1 MRRIALLLVISLAL
15 AQPAQAVQKKIAVKK
30 VTTLLSVPGAEM
42 LAVSGSSIITIATI
56 DSQTTDIALSAVDG
70 AGVLLWEKVLDSG
83 VDEVAMAITVD
94 GAANVWLAGFSSQVK
109 SASEETVTV
118 VAENPDAIAPEAPQ
132 ELRGDLNVLT
142 VWKISPVGE
151 LLATYTSQ
159 YDLPG
164 LINSISVNKSGLSIT
179 GVLSDRTFLQNM
191 SATGEFSQQVS
202 IGTAKTTINAVVRN
216 GDGGSSLIG
225 SSTETLGGKKLAGI
239 RDGVLVKVTK
249 AGAISSVVRS
259 TAIKGDRSWLS
270 ADSSLLLSGY
280 VKVGKIT
287 ETAITKFTSTFVP
300 TWTIRFFAIGQSRAI
315 TAAGSSYAA
324 IVSKSAIASIIGWK
338 PSKPQLLV
346 IAFGS
351 KGIMTSAFGSSELS
365 NPIALAYSKELGL
378 VGLAQSADQAPT
390 IFRIAAR

>member
-1 MRRIALLLVISLAL
+1 MRRIALLLVMSLAL
-15 AQPAQAVQKKIAVKK
+15 APSAQAVQKKIAVKK
-30 VTTLLSVPGAEM
+30 VTTLLSVPGAEL

-83 VDEVAMAITVD
+83 ADEVAMATTVD
-94 GAANVWLAGFSSQVK
+94 GAANVWLAGFSSQLK

-118 VAENPDAIAPEAPQ
+118 VAENPDAITLEPAQ

-142 VWKISPVGE
+142 VWKISPMGE

-164 LINSISVNKSGLSIT
+164 LINSISVNKTGLSIT
-179 GVLSDRTFLQNM
+179 GVLSERTFLQNM
-191 SATGEFSQQVS
+191 SAAGEFSTQIS
-202 IGTAKTTINAVVRN
+202 IGTAKTTINVVVRN
-216 GDGGSSLIG
+216 SDGGSSLFG
-225 SSTETLGGKKLAGI
+225 SSTETLGGKKLAGV
-239 RDGVLVKVTK
+239 RDGVLVKVSNS
-249 AGAISSVVRS
+249 GAISSVVRS
-259 TAIKGDRSWLS
+259 SAIKGDRSWLS

-280 VKVGKIT
+280 VKVGKTT

-300 TWTIRFFAIGQSRAI
+300 TWTIRFASTGQSRAI

-324 IVSKSAIASIIGWK
+324 IVSKSAIASITGWK

-346 IAFGS
+346 FAFDS
-351 KGIMTSAFGSSELS
+351 KGVMTSAFGSAELGD
-365 NPIALAYSKELGL
+365 PIALVYSKELGL
-378 VGLAQSADQAPT
+378 VGLAQSADQAPAL
-390 IFRIAAR
+390 FRIAAR

>member
-1 MRRIALLLVISLAL
+1 MRRIALLLIISLAL
-15 AQPAQAVQKKIAVKK
+15 APSAQAVQKKIAVKK
-30 VTTLLSVPGAEM
+30 VTTLLSVPGAEL

-83 VDEVAMAITVD
+83 ADEVAMATTVD

-118 VAENPDAIAPEAPQ
+118 VAENPDAITLEPAQ

-142 VWKISPVGE
+142 VWKISPMGE

-164 LINSISVNKSGLSIT
+164 LINSISVNKTGLSIT
-179 GVLSDRTFLQNM
+179 GVLSERTFLQNM
-191 SATGEFSQQVS
+191 SAAGEFSTQIS
-202 IGTAKTTINAVVRN
+202 IGTAKTTINVVVRN
-216 GDGGSSLIG
+216 SDGGSSLFG

-239 RDGVLVKVTK
+239 RDGVLVKVSNS
-249 AGAISSVVRS
+249 GAISSVVRS
-259 TAIKGDRSWLS
+259 SAIKGDRSWLS

-280 VKVGKIT
+280 VKVGKTT

-300 TWTIRFFAIGQSRAI
+300 TWTIRFASTGQSRAI

-324 IVSKSAIASIIGWK
+324 IVSKSAIASITGWK

-346 IAFGS
+346 FAFDS
-351 KGIMTSAFGSSELS
+351 KGVMTSAFGSAELGD
-365 NPIALAYSKELGL
+365 PIALVYSKELGL
-378 VGLAQSADQAPT
+378 VGLAQSADQAPAL
-390 IFRIAAR
+390 FRIAAR